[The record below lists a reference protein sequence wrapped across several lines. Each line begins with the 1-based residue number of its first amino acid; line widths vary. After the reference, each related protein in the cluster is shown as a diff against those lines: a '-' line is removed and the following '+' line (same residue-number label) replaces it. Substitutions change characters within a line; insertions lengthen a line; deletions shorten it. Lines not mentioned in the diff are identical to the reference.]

1 MVRKSKED
9 IEILFDQII
18 KEIAVNGKSLLKAI
32 AGKMSAQKFYE
43 LLKDDEKVKKYARA
57 CDDRADLIA
66 EEILTIADEGS
77 KKDNAEVQ
85 RDRLRI
91 DSRKWLLSKLHPK
104 KYGDKVDI
112 TSGDKTFETPTIII
126 KRFNKDE

>member
-112 TSGDKTFETPTIII
+112 TSGDKPFETPTIII